1 MKKLLLLPSL
11 LAAMLFGVQAGR
23 AATITL
29 DGFTYSSSGTKLTV
43 TKGPASGPVV
53 IPDTIIYKGTTYTV
67 QEIAKNAFKGS
78 KVTSLT
84 TPVTMKKILSSAFEG
99 CTELTNITLNEGL
112 TNLDP
117 KCFKGCTKLQNFV
130 MPNTVTQ
137 LGSYSFESCTSIT
150 KVVLSNALTM
160 AIGSPFRYCTAL
172 KSVTV
177 GAKMTSFTESG
188 FCKDAP
194 LEEILVAEGSTRLKS
209 IDGVL
214 YDNKVTDLK
223 AYPTHRHAETF
234 ILPETVTKM
243 SDKFQGIQYLKTFI
257 GNDALTAVYLQSF
270 QNCPLLETVQL
281 GKKVSSFGYRCFT
294 GCPNFQKVVF
304 SADNSFLKFEDGC
317 VLTKDGT
324 VLYLRVSNTAAPEYT
339 APPTLATI
347 GDYAFYGN
355 VSLQKVTLPET
366 VTSLGNGAFYQ
377 CSSLTSVNIPSLV
390 KEILPSTF
398 YYCRSLT
405 SMVIPDSVKSI
416 GSEAFYYCY
425 NLNDVTIGASV
436 DSIASMAFS
445 SCAEDLSVYMFPAM
459 PPKIDVQSSYYA
471 SFADSTVMYVKAESM
486 QAYLNDSTY
495 KAYKIRLYA
504 PPTAQVINLE
514 EPGTLSTKIPESQMN
529 GVKKLTLTGVMNG
542 NDFDF
547 INRMALI
554 DTLDL
559 SGVKI
564 VAGGTFDT
572 ERRTCMTSDNELPKH
587 SIYKLSRLALL
598 QMPSTLTAI
607 ADSALCTENPFCDN
621 VLKNADIP
629 ASVTRIGQYAFY
641 NREGLAELNLP
652 ANLKYIGN
660 GAFLGCNG
668 IRSVVLPAAID
679 TLRPYT
685 FFNCRGLEQ
694 VTFPEG
700 LKAFEDFSMGYCVKL
715 TSITLPNSVDSI
727 GNHVFSGCSALKNI
741 KFSENLR
748 ILNRNAFQATA
759 VEELNLPQSLTF
771 IGSSAFSGCDK
782 LTKVNIPENVTTIDD
797 GAFCMDSL
805 ITQIFI
811 PRYIYKLGNRAFE
824 RCRSIKVAT
833 VAYTYEVPGTGPLT
847 PLDETRVPSR
857 TRIGYEVFMNC
868 TALEK
873 IFFGPT
879 VKSLGS
885 NFFAC
890 TPNLKKIFLANP
902 VPPDM
907 YADEQAFDSYTAT
920 LYVPKASIET
930 YRTNRYWGKFKNIKA
945 IEGCTNDVDEFFT
958 DTQPGDE
965 IIVSDGAID
974 FANPDAEVTVFNL
987 SGKVIYSGK
996 AARLS
1001 VAPAVYI
1008 VSVNSRPVKVI
1019 VR

>member
-1 MKKLLLLPSL
+1 
-11 LAAMLFGVQAGR
+11 
-23 AATITL
+23 
-29 DGFTYSSSGTKLTV
+29 
-43 TKGPASGPVV
+43 
-53 IPDTIIYKGTTYTV
+53 
-67 QEIAKNAFKGS
+67 
-78 KVTSLT
+78 
-84 TPVTMKKILSSAFEG
+84 
-99 CTELTNITLNEGL
+99 
-112 TNLDP
+112 
-117 KCFKGCTKLQNFV
+117 
-130 MPNTVTQ
+130 
-137 LGSYSFESCTSIT
+137 
-150 KVVLSNALTM
+150 
-160 AIGSPFRYCTAL
+160 
-172 KSVTV
+172 
-177 GAKMTSFTESG
+177 
-188 FCKDAP
+188 
-194 LEEILVAEGSTRLKS
+194 
-209 IDGVL
+209 
-214 YDNKVTDLK
+214 
-223 AYPTHRHAETF
+223 
-234 ILPETVTKM
+234 
-243 SDKFQGIQYLKTFI
+243 
-257 GNDALTAVYLQSF
+257 
-270 QNCPLLETVQL
+270 
-281 GKKVSSFGYRCFT
+281 
-294 GCPNFQKVVF
+294 
-304 SADNSFLKFEDGC
+304 
-317 VLTKDGT
+317 
-324 VLYLRVSNTAAPEYT
+324 
-339 APPTLATI
+339 
-347 GDYAFYGN
+347 
-355 VSLQKVTLPET
+355 
-366 VTSLGNGAFYQ
+366 
-377 CSSLTSVNIPSLV
+377 
-390 KEILPSTF
+390 
-398 YYCRSLT
+398 
-405 SMVIPDSVKSI
+405 
-416 GSEAFYYCY
+416 
-425 NLNDVTIGASV
+425 
-436 DSIASMAFS
+436 
-445 SCAEDLSVYMFPAM
+445 
-459 PPKIDVQSSYYA
+459 
-471 SFADSTVMYVKAESM
+471 MYVKAESM

-495 KAYKIRLYA
+495 KAYKIRLYV

-607 ADSALCTENPFCDN
+607 ADSALCTENPFGDN

-700 LKAFEDFSMGYCVKL
+700 LKAFEDYSMGYCVKL

>member
-1 MKKLLLLPSL
+1 M
-11 LAAMLFGVQAGR
+11 
-23 AATITL
+23 
-29 DGFTYSSSGTKLTV
+29 
-43 TKGPASGPVV
+43 
-53 IPDTIIYKGTTYTV
+53 
-67 QEIAKNAFKGS
+67 
-78 KVTSLT
+78 
-84 TPVTMKKILSSAFEG
+84 
-99 CTELTNITLNEGL
+99 
-112 TNLDP
+112 
-117 KCFKGCTKLQNFV
+117 
-130 MPNTVTQ
+130 
-137 LGSYSFESCTSIT
+137 
-150 KVVLSNALTM
+150 
-160 AIGSPFRYCTAL
+160 
-172 KSVTV
+172 
-177 GAKMTSFTESG
+177 
-188 FCKDAP
+188 
-194 LEEILVAEGSTRLKS
+194 AEGSTRLKS

-243 SDKFQGIQYLKTFI
+243 SDKFQGIQYLKTF
-257 GNDALTAVYLQSF
+257 
-270 QNCPLLETVQL
+270 
-281 GKKVSSFGYRCFT
+281 
-294 GCPNFQKVVF
+294 
-304 SADNSFLKFEDGC
+304 
-317 VLTKDGT
+317 
-324 VLYLRVSNTAAPEYT
+324 
-339 APPTLATI
+339 I

-405 SMVIPDSVKSI
+405 SMVIPQSITAIGEKAFYGCSRLASVTLPSTLKSIESGVFNSSGLKSVVIPDSVKSI

-486 QAYLNDSTY
+486 QAYLN
-495 KAYKIRLYA
+495 
-504 PPTAQVINLE
+504 
-514 EPGTLSTKIPESQMN
+514 
-529 GVKKLTLTGVMNG
+529 
-542 NDFDF
+542 
-547 INRMALI
+547 
-554 DTLDL
+554 
-559 SGVKI
+559 
-564 VAGGTFDT
+564 
-572 ERRTCMTSDNELPKH
+572 
-587 SIYKLSRLALL
+587 
-598 QMPSTLTAI
+598 
-607 ADSALCTENPFCDN
+607 
-621 VLKNADIP
+621 
-629 ASVTRIGQYAFY
+629 
-641 NREGLAELNLP
+641 
-652 ANLKYIGN
+652 
-660 GAFLGCNG
+660 
-668 IRSVVLPAAID
+668 
-679 TLRPYT
+679 
-685 FFNCRGLEQ
+685 
-694 VTFPEG
+694 
-700 LKAFEDFSMGYCVKL
+700 
-715 TSITLPNSVDSI
+715 SITLPNSVDSI

-811 PRYIYKLGNRAFE
+811 PRYIYKLGNWAFE

-885 NFFAC
+885 NFLAC